1 MILDHFYNKNKR
13 NLCISYINSKGT
25 KDLLNINI
33 NRFKTYYST
42 PTGQFN
48 NWDGSKCD
56 VRWVTNPGMFE
67 IKTFINELQESYRI
81 LLEGKTN
88 PLLYTF
94 DIETEISDEF
104 PDPKQAKFP
113 ITTISIANP
122 KCDVMIL
129 GTKKM
134 DDEIYLKENFE
145 KYINNCKFFQELN
158 LSTPKIKYI
167 YFETEGEMLKWFLE
181 NIVAKVPVLA
191 GWNSILFDWQ
201 YIQNRLAGYF
211 PDIPLSLGSIDRTM
225 TSKNYKDLR
234 DDNVRLSIPNHTL
247 ILDMMDVIGT
257 FDMVVMPIKESL
269 SLDYIASESVGVG
282 KIKYDGDLQKLFE
295 EDYPK
300 YVFYNAIDSIL
311 VQLIDKR
318 FKTLQNLYTQ
328 ALICRD
334 RISTSFSKIA
344 ITESLF
350 FNYFFDHNIKVVP
363 STEHTSER
371 GQLIGA
377 YVRQPT
383 PGKHN
388 YVTCND
394 FAALYPST
402 IMTLNISIENYLG
415 GVADGKFTTEELE
428 KYKNDPNYFVSVNG
442 SVYKNDKDYAFRE
455 IQMFLRTKRSYAKYL
470 SKKLDAIVMT
480 DLDHILHNRKYSN
493 QEYPEDVVEGL
504 KNIGYEIKNAED
516 IKKLKDINKF
526 KTELKDE
533 ITYLSSAEQAYKLCA
548 NSCYGGCSHI
558 AFEWFNIYLANDI
571 TGEARNLIHL
581 MEKHIPQWFDENWQN
596 ATELHKKLGITLKK
610 IDK

>member
-1 MILDHFYNKNKR
+1 MILDHYYNKTKR
-13 NLCISYINSKGT
+13 SFCISYINSKGL
-25 KDLLNINI
+25 KELLDINV
-33 NRFKTYYST
+33 NKFKSYYST
-42 PTGQFN
+42 PDGKFE
-48 NWDGSKCD
+48 NWDGSRCGEKY
-56 VRWVTNPGMFE
+56 VGKPGIFE
-67 IKTFINELQESYRI
+67 LKTFINELGEPYKS
-81 LLEGKTN
+81 LLFGKTN

-104 PDPKQAKFP
+104 PEPSQAKFP

-129 GTKKM
+129 GTKPIG
-134 DDEIYLKENFE
+134 DSEYLSKNFE
-145 KYINNCKFFQELN
+145 DYMNNCQFFQSLN
-158 LSTPKIKYI
+158 LPMPKIQYV
-167 YFETEGEMLKWFLE
+167 YFETEERMLKWFLE

-201 YIQNRLAGYF
+201 YIQNRISGYY
-211 PDIPLSLGSIDRTM
+211 PDLSLSLCSLDRTM
-225 TSKNYKDLR
+225 SSKNYRDLR
-234 DDNVRLSIPNHTL
+234 DNVIRLSMPNHTL
-247 ILDMMDVIGT
+247 VLDMMDIIDE
-257 FDMVVMPIKESL
+257 FDLVVMPIKESL
-269 SLDYIASESVGVG
+269 SLDYIATESVGVG

-328 ALICRD
+328 SLICRD
-334 RISTSFSKIA
+334 RISTAFSKIA

-350 FNYFFDHNIKVVP
+350 FNYFFDKGIKVVP
-363 STEHTSER
+363 QQYEDRER
-371 GQLIGA
+371 GILVGA

-388 YVTCND
+388 FVTCND

-402 IMTLNISIENYLG
+402 IMTLNISIENFLG
-415 GVADGKFTTEELE
+415 CIEDGTFTEDDLE
-428 KYKNDPNYFVSVNG
+428 KYRNDPNYFVSVNG

-470 SKKLDAIVMT
+470 SKKLDATVM
-480 DLDHILHNRKYSN
+480 LDVEHIMHNRKHSHDD
-493 QEYPEDVVEGL
+493 YPEDV
-504 KNIGYEIKNAED
+504 IKG
-516 IKKLKDINKF
+516 LKDINYDIKNANDILKLQDIETF
-526 KTELKDE
+526 KKELKDE

-571 TGEARNLIHL
+571 TGEARNLIHM
-581 MEKHIPQWFDENWQN
+581 MERHIPQWFEENWKN
-596 ATELHKKLGITLKK
+596 ATELHKKLGITLKEK
-610 IDK
+610 L